1 MPKYILDPS
10 GKIKDLENLNNNNIN
25 QVAKVYAERGG
36 STYVVGDADSFG
48 RNADVDL
55 PSSILR
61 ISNSLSGVDNYFA
74 VKNKLDGA
82 DRYGLGRHT
91 IRDVPSPAMGDDG
104 FPIGGF
110 KSEHNSS
117 FGANSG
123 FKKYRNFNNYL
134 TKGEIFATEIEMAG
148 AGIDLNSLGFKDLTK
163 YTLVIELLVESIVY
177 MTAIESFLKVEEKF
191 SKNIKEVNFGS
202 YGPVNYTSI
211 TKYFRKTLNYPF
223 GSRTRDYDLEDRI
236 SAYFLGMLL
245 YVNTDPQLKITL
257 NLLGNNKVTSLNS
270 LARYF
275 IDNVLS
281 FSNLEFKRLLMLV
294 RRLNQKSE
302 WFVNRLYVAKDTDIT
317 RENVVEKFA
326 AEFSYYYVKFII
338 ERIHVGLK
346 ALNSQ
351 KKKSLNR
358 SGRLKDSKKE
368 NGLYKLG
375 YNGKELIGLDKPVDL
390 ETINDVKL
398 KEKYKNRSSMS
409 NALLPQAFIMPQSF
423 IRSSIINNKDNLSLF
438 SGGIVD
444 EYISSYFLETEK
456 HQERLSNDVVRK
468 LEEHY
473 EKEIMPFYFQD
484 LRTNEIIG
492 FHAFID
498 SITDNF
504 NPNYVS
510 TKGFGRIDD
519 VKHYTDTTRNVNIT
533 FTLAAM
539 SEKDHDLMWYQI
551 NKIVSMVYPQW
562 SRGFKVDSKTDAD
575 NGKYGKEY
583 PFTQVPTASPLIRI
597 RLGDVIKSN
606 YTKHA
611 IEKIHGSGNKE
622 FNIPKKGKVKKLYL
636 KPGTYKYDDDSWRR
650 IRKKRKNRSAMFKI
664 YAQDIKDASITIS
677 SGNKE
682 IKYINTVDYD
692 GGVLNYIYEEYE
704 RTESTVAFSKDNIT
718 PEQYYAI
725 GIESEIVK
733 ENEIL
738 YIVKGNDIYVE
749 YDDPDKFVEPYRK
762 SFKTYTEAYTDRP
775 DPKVLNNPITA
786 AYESTFGKGLAG
798 FITMLDVNYQ
808 DQLWETESDRVGS
821 KAPKLVK
828 MTINFAPIHDIPPG
842 LDADGAMRAPV
853 YNAGRIVNKLYGN
866 VYDN

>member
-10 GKIKDLENLNNNNIN
+10 GKIKDLKDLSKDYDID
-25 QVAKVYAERGG
+25 QVTKVYAERGG

-48 RNADVDL
+48 RSADVDL

-91 IRDVPSPAMGDDG
+91 IRDVLSPAMGNDG
-104 FPIGGF
+104 FPVGGF

-117 FGANSG
+117 FGADLG

-148 AGIDLNSLGFKDLTK
+148 AGIDLNSLGIKDLTK
-163 YTLVIELLVESIVY
+163 YTFVIELLVESIVY
-177 MTAIESFLKVEEKF
+177 MTAIESILKLEEYT
-191 SKNIKEVNFGS
+191 SGNLNEVNFGS
-202 YGPVNYTSI
+202 YGPINYTSI
-211 TKYFRKTLNYPF
+211 AKYFRKTLNYPF
-223 GSRTRDYDLEDRI
+223 GSRTKDYDLDDRI

-245 YVNTDPQLKITL
+245 YVNTDPQQTITNKYID
-257 NLLGNNKVTSLNS
+257 NLLGNKLVFDEKKTITSLDS
-270 LARYF
+270 LAKYF
-275 IDNVLS
+275 IDNITSL
-281 FSNLEFKRLLMLV
+281 SNLEFKRLLMLV

-302 WFVNRLYVAKDTDIT
+302 WFTNRLYTAKDTDIT
-317 RENVVEKFA
+317 RENVVEKFV

-346 ALNSQ
+346 VLNGR
-351 KKKSLNR
+351 KNKIKNKLNR
-358 SGRLKDSKKE
+358 SGRLKDSIKG
-368 NGLYKLG
+368 NGLNKLT
-375 YNGKELIGLDKPVDL
+375 YNQESKTLNIKSVSLKNASGK
-390 ETINDVKL
+390 N
-398 KEKYKNRSSMS
+398 KNRSSMS

-423 IRSSIINNKDNLSLF
+423 IRSSIINRKDNSSLF
-438 SGGIVD
+438 SEDMID
-444 EYISSYFLETEK
+444 EYVASYFLKTEK

-468 LEEHY
+468 LEEYY

-562 SRGFKVDSKTDAD
+562 SRGFKVDSKTDSK
-575 NGKYGKEY
+575 NVGKEY

-606 YTKHA
+606 YTKHS
-611 IEKIHGSGNKE
+611 IEKIHGSGNKDFVTE
-622 FNIPKKGKVKKLYL
+622 PPPDFILDKGLFTGKYLYKRLDYEDAPIAGDPREILGKNKKVKYLRILDENKLY
-636 KPGTYKYDDDSWRR
+636 YDDYYLEHRG
-650 IRKKRKNRSAMFKI
+650 I
-664 YAQDIKDASITIS
+664 
-677 SGNKE
+677 E
-682 IKYINTVDYD
+682 
-692 GGVLNYIYEEYE
+692 VLNPEGDKKYVFSYVEAPTIDELYIADGENFYRKDNLINAYPEIDGKDLYE
-704 RTESTVAFSKDNIT
+704 RNLKN
-718 PEQYYAI
+718 
-725 GIESEIVK
+725 K
-733 ENEIL
+733 
-738 YIVKGNDIYVE
+738 
-749 YDDPDKFVEPYRK
+749 RK
-762 SFKTYTEAYTDRP
+762 SFKDYTKAYTDQS

-808 DQLWETESDRVGS
+808 DQLWETERDGS

-866 VYDN
+866 VYDNKKS